1 MVSAVTDISPE
12 VARAEELDRASRH
25 AEAVDQ
31 LVAGVRRGDVEAI
44 TRLGKRLLV
53 GDRAPL
59 LPADGPGSSR
69 THLRAAAQK
78 APRCWRCCAR
88 WA

>member
-1 MVSAVTDISPE
+1 MVSAVTALSPE

-25 AEAVDQ
+25 TEAVDQ

-59 LPADGPGSSR
+59 PAD
-69 THLRAAAQK
+69 
-78 APRCWRCCAR
+78 
-88 WA
+88 